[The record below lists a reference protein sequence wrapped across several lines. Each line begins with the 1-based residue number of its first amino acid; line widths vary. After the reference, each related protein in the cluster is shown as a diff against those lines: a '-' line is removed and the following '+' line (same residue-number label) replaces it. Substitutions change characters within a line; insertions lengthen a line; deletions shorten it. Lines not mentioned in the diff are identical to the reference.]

1 MIIAVYIRNFCS
13 CEKKAWKKFSL
24 VRDSS
29 PWPLRYQCSALPTY
43 QANWEQVVECAFAT
57 AKVCI
62 WLRWDDHPSFD
73 SSLRSSHIWF
83 SYLHNLTVR
92 GTAILLNNMKR
103 QTVLTARRW
112 RSKHWKKKT
121 KNIFKHLYFM
131 FYSFLYFFIA
141 LPQGSV
147 CRVIFF
153 YKFNCTDPG
162 LQLGDPAPLI
172 GLLLW
177 TCWHFIYFAERWDI
191 SGAI

>member
-73 SSLRSSHIWF
+73 SSLRSSLI
-83 SYLHNLTVR
+83 
-92 GTAILLNNMKR
+92 
-103 QTVLTARRW
+103 LTARRW

-121 KNIFKHLYFM
+121 KNIFKHLYFL
-131 FYSFLYFFIA
+131 FYSFAYFFIA

-147 CRVIFF
+147 CRSYFS
-153 YKFNCTDPG
+153 TG
-162 LQLGDPAPLI
+162 LIVLI
-172 GLLLW
+172 QVYNWEIRHHSLVCCCGLADILYILLNDG
-177 TCWHFIYFAERWDI
+177 TF